1 MAAGSQSRHGAS
13 RAEFRQE
20 IDLKLSQQPAGNL
33 PAELTSFV
41 GRRSTLAQIKG
52 LLAHS
57 RLLTLTGAGGVG
69 KSRTAVEVARQ
80 LARAWPDGTWLV
92 ELAGLGEPELLPNA
106 VAAVLGVREQP
117 GRPIQ
122 ATLANYLEQRQ
133 LLLVLDNCEHLLEA
147 SAAFCHALLRGCP
160 GLRVLATSRQP
171 LGISGEATLAL
182 APMDVPDDA
191 QPATP
196 ASLMRFDG
204 IRLFVERA
212 ATVSPGFVLT
222 DENQQAVIALTR
234 KLDGIP
240 LGLELA
246 AVLVRTLA
254 LGDLVERLDDRFSLL
269 NVGNRAAL
277 QRHQTLRAAI
287 DWSHDLLSEAER
299 ILWRRLSVFAGGFSL
314 DAAEAV
320 CVDDLL
326 PAKTIV
332 TTLTSLV
339 EKSIVSADS
348 TAGVSADSAAG
359 RGRYRMLETLRQY
372 AHERLHEANEAASL
386 LKAHYNWC
394 AALVLKPAG
403 AWWTGRRQIDW
414 LALMK
419 AEQFNLR
426 AALDVCLRDPDKA
439 EAGLNLAAHLFLH
452 WIVQNSQGEARHYID
467 GLLAQATAP
476 SAARAGALFAQGFIA
491 RGQGDLDCARAS
503 YEECHR
509 LALAHGYERE
519 LGWSIAGMAMQEL
532 VVLATIEQPAERSA
546 RFLKLQADL
555 NSAVELLARSG
566 DSVIRIWAI
575 YLLGDAH
582 AHMGDLAR
590 AEAFMKDSVALSEAA
605 GDVWARANA
614 RARLGIVQ
622 WQRGEL
628 ESAREH
634 LQQAIVAQREIG
646 HRWGM
651 AMSLEGLAYV
661 SASAGQPEKA
671 ARLLGAVDTLW
682 NRVGTKLHGFMK
694 AHHDRCAAAASEAL
708 GEARFQDNFQRG
720 ATMALPEV
728 LAYVLGEPETAA
740 PARPEALALLS
751 RREMEVAHLIAGGAT
766 NREIAAALFVAERTV
781 KTHIEHILNKLGV
794 GSRAQVA
801 VWLTQ
806 HQRPGKIGPTIGQPT
821 DARSA
826 RRP

>member
-1 MAAGSQSRHGAS
+1 MAGGSQSRHGDRS
-13 RAEFRQE
+13 AEFRQE
-20 IDLKLSQQPAGNL
+20 IDLKSPHQPAGNL
-33 PAELTSFV
+33 PVELTSFV
-41 GRRSTLAQIKG
+41 GRREALAQIKG

-92 ELAGLGEPELLPNA
+92 ELAGLGEPDLLPNA

-122 ATLANYLEQRQ
+122 ATLGGHLEQRQ

-147 SAAFCHALLRGCP
+147 SAALCHALLRGCP

-171 LGISGEATLAL
+171 LGVSGEATLAL

-191 QPATP
+191 RLATP

-212 ATVSPGFVLT
+212 ATVSPGFALT
-222 DENQQAVIALTR
+222 DENLQSVVALTR

-269 NVGNRAAL
+269 SVGNRAAL
-277 QRHQTLRAAI
+277 PRHQTLRAAI
-287 DWSHDLLSEAER
+287 DWSHGLLSEAER

-314 DAAEAV
+314 DAVEAV
-320 CVDDLL
+320 CADQLL
-326 PAKTIV
+326 PAGTIV
-332 TTLTSLV
+332 PTLTSLV
-339 EKSIVSADS
+339 EKSI
-348 TAGVSADSAAG
+348 VSADSAAG

-372 AHERLHEANEAASL
+372 AHERLLEANEEASL
-386 LKAHYNWC
+386 LRAHYDWC
-394 AALVLKPAG
+394 AALVLRPAG
-403 AWWTGRRQIDW
+403 AWWTGRRQLDW

-419 AEQFNLR
+419 AEQSNLR
-426 AALDVCLRDPDKA
+426 AALDVCLRRPDKA
-439 EAGLNLAAHLFLH
+439 EAGLSLAAHLFLH

-467 GLLAQATAP
+467 GLLAQTSSP
-476 SAARAGALFAQGFIA
+476 SAGRAGALFAQGFIA

-503 YEECHR
+503 YDECRR
-509 LALAHGYERE
+509 LGLAHGYERE
-519 LGWSIAGMAMQEL
+519 LGWSIAGKAMQEL
-532 VVLATIEQPAERSA
+532 VVLATMEQAAARSA
-546 RFLKLQADL
+546 HFLKLRADL
-555 NSAVELLARSG
+555 NAAAELLERSG
-566 DSVIRIWAI
+566 DNVIRVWAI

-590 AEAFMKDSVALSEAA
+590 AEVYMKDSVALGESA

-628 ESAREH
+628 DSAREN
-634 LQQAIVAQREIG
+634 LLQAICAQREMG

-694 AHHDRCAAAASEAL
+694 AHHDRCAAAASEVL
-708 GEARFQDNFQRG
+708 GEARFRDNFQRG
-720 ATMALPEV
+720 AKMALPDV
-728 LAYVLGEPETAA
+728 LAYVLGESEPAA
-740 PARPEALALLS
+740 QAQPDALARLS
-751 RREMEVAHLIAGGAT
+751 RREMEVARLIAGGAT
-766 NREIAAALFVAERTV
+766 NREIAAALFVAERTA

-794 GSRAQVA
+794 GSRAQIA

-806 HQRPGKIGPTIGQPT
+806 HQHPGQIGPAIGQPT
-821 DARSA
+821 DARPA

>member
-1 MAAGSQSRHGAS
+1 M
-13 RAEFRQE
+13 
-20 IDLKLSQQPAGNL
+20 
-33 PAELTSFV
+33 
-41 GRRSTLAQIKG
+41 
-52 LLAHS
+52 
-57 RLLTLTGAGGVG
+57 TLTGVGGVG

-122 ATLANYLEQRQ
+122 ATLSGYLEQRQ
-133 LLLVLDNCEHLLEA
+133 LLLVVDNCEHLLEA
-147 SAAFCHALLRGCP
+147 SAALCHALLRGCP
-160 GLRVLATSRQP
+160 RLRILATSRQP
-171 LGISGEATLAL
+171 LGISGESTLAL
-182 APMDVPDDA
+182 SPLDVPADDERVA
-191 QPATP
+191 P
-196 ASLMRFDG
+196 ASLMRLDG

-212 ATVSPGFVLT
+212 ASVSPGFALT
-222 DENQQAVIALTR
+222 EQNQQAVVALTR

-269 NVGNRAAL
+269 NLGNRAAL
-277 QRHQTLRAAI
+277 PRHQTLRAAI

-299 ILWRRLSVFAGGFSL
+299 ILWRRLSVFAGSFSL
-314 DAAEAV
+314 DAVEAV
-320 CVDDLL
+320 CADESL
-326 PAKTIV
+326 PTRTIV
-332 TTLTSLV
+332 PTLTGLV
-339 EKSIVSADS
+339 EKSI
-348 TAGVSADSAAG
+348 VSADSAAG

-372 AHERLHEANEAASL
+372 AQERLREANEEETLVRS
-386 LKAHYNWC
+386 HYDWC
-394 AALVLKPAG
+394 AALVVKPAG
-403 AWWTGRRQIDW
+403 AWWTGKRQPEW

-419 AEQFNLR
+419 SEQSNLR
-426 AALDVCLRDPDKA
+426 AALDVCLRHPDRA
-439 EAGLNLAAHLFLH
+439 EAGLSLAAQLFLH

-491 RGQGDLDCARAS
+491 RGQGDLECARAS

-532 VVLATIEQPAERSA
+532 VVLATIEQPGERSA
-546 RFLKLQADL
+546 RFLKLQTDL

-590 AEAFMKDSVALSEAA
+590 AEAFMKDSVTLSEAA

-634 LQQAIVAQREIG
+634 LQQAIGAQREIG

-682 NRVGTKLHGFMK
+682 NRVGTKLHGFMN

-728 LAYVLGEPETAA
+728 LAYVLGEPDTAA

>member
-1 MAAGSQSRHGAS
+1 M
-13 RAEFRQE
+13 
-20 IDLKLSQQPAGNL
+20 
-33 PAELTSFV
+33 TSFV
-41 GRRSTLAQIKG
+41 GRRGALAQIKN

-57 RLLTLTGAGGVG
+57 RLVTLTGVGGVG
-69 KSRTAVEVARQ
+69 KSRTAVEVARRF
-80 LARAWPDGTWLV
+80 ARVWPDGTWLV

-122 ATLANYLEQRQ
+122 ATLSGYLEERQ

-147 SAAFCHALLRGCP
+147 SAGLCNTLLRGCP
-160 GLRVLATSRQP
+160 RLRVLATSRQP

-182 APMDVPDDA
+182 SPLDVPADDQRA
-191 QPATP
+191 AP

-212 ATVSPGFVLT
+212 ASVSPGFVLS
-222 DENQQAVIALTR
+222 EHNQQAVVALTR

-254 LGDLVERLDDRFSLL
+254 VGDLVERLDDRFSLL

-277 QRHQTLRAAI
+277 PRHQTLRAAI
-287 DWSHDLLSEAER
+287 DWSHDLLSDAER
-299 ILWRRLSVFAGGFSL
+299 ILWRRLSVFAGSFSL
-314 DAAEAV
+314 NAV
-320 CVDDLL
+320 EPVCADDLL
-326 PAKTIV
+326 PARTIV

-348 TAGVSADSAAG
+348 AAG
-359 RGRYRMLETLRQY
+359 RGRYRRLETLRQY
-372 AHERLHEANEAASL
+372 AHERLKQANEEASL
-386 LKAHYNWC
+386 LKAHYDWC

-403 AWWTGRRQIDW
+403 AWWTGRRQLDW

-419 AEQFNLR
+419 AEQSNLR
-426 AALDVCLRDPDKA
+426 AALDVCLRHPDRA
-439 EAGLNLAAHLFLH
+439 EAGLSLAAHLFLH

-467 GLLAQATAP
+467 GLLAQTSAP
-476 SAARAGALFAQGFIA
+476 SASRAGALFAQGFIA
-491 RGQGDLDCARAS
+491 RGQGDLECARAA
-503 YEECHR
+503 YEECRR
-509 LALAHGYERE
+509 LGLAHGYERE

-532 VVLATIEQPAERSA
+532 VVLATLDQPAARSA
-546 RFLKLQADL
+546 HFLKLQADL
-555 NSAVELLARSG
+555 NSAAELLARSG
-566 DSVIRIWAI
+566 DNVIRVWAI

-582 AHMGDLAR
+582 AQMGDLAR
-590 AEAFMKDSVALSEAA
+590 AEAYMKDSVALSEAA

-634 LQQAIVAQREIG
+634 LQQAICSQREIG

-661 SASAGQPEKA
+661 SASAGQTEKA

-694 AHHDRCAAAASEAL
+694 AHHDRCAAAAGEVLGDARFRSNFQRGEKMALDEVLAYAL
-708 GEARFQDNFQRG
+708 GEAGTAQVHPAESGRQR
-720 ATMALPEV
+720 
-728 LAYVLGEPETAA
+728 
-740 PARPEALALLS
+740 LS
-751 RREMEVAHLIAGGAT
+751 RREMDVARLITGGAT
-766 NREIAAALFVAERTV
+766 NREIAATLCVAERTV

-794 GSRAQVA
+794 GSRAQIA

-806 HQRPGKIGPTIGQPT
+806 NQDRIGPAIGRST
-821 DARSA
+821 DAGSA